1 LAGVTTAANR
11 YPSISKATL
20 TPSPVIVRLVPHSPA
35 CFAEDNCV
43 RGGQPLEPQHLA
55 QVVGQRLK
63 IMGVTPA
70 YPLLILGGLR
80 RQIMVQIALGAPG
93 MHPVVKDGKCLTY
106 LGVAL
111 TRLFAY

>member
-1 LAGVTTAANR
+1 LQRA
-11 YPSISKATL
+11 
-20 TPSPVIVRLVPHSPA
+20 LV
-35 CFAEDNCV
+35 EDNCV